1 MNILYLVVPLLITIA
16 VFLIFIALQR
26 WMNQESE
33 VTRRLTATFGDD
45 DVELRRRKALSA
57 QVNAKLGGLSM
68 ASGLDRQLASADLK
82 LSAAEFLLIRFG
94 LTALLFLLG
103 WLISRNLLGGL
114 LLSGFGWMAPG
125 LYLKQAQTK
134 RAADFATQLPD
145 MLNLLVGSLRAG
157 YGLLHACNVVK
168 DEMPNPIGAEFARVI
183 KEVSLGFSVTT
194 ALDHMVDRLKDEDLS
209 LIVTAIHIQ
218 NEVGGSLAD
227 VLESTAA
234 TIRERI
240 KLKGQIRVM
249 TSQQRATGW
258 VLTALPF
265 AAGTFLMLLNPDYM
279 MEMFQPGW
287 PMLIPLSATV
297 MVILGNMTMRMVMK
311 VEF

>member
-1 MNILYLVVPLLITIA
+1 M
-16 VFLIFIALQR
+16 
-26 WMNQESE
+26 
-33 VTRRLTATFGDD
+33 
-45 DVELRRRKALSA
+45 
-57 QVNAKLGGLSM
+57 
-68 ASGLDRQLASADLK
+68 
-82 LSAAEFLLIRFG
+82 LIRFG